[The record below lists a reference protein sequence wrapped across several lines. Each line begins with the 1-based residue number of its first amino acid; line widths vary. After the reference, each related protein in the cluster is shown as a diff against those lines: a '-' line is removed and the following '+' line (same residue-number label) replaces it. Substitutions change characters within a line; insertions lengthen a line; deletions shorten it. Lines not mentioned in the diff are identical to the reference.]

1 MHPEL
6 QNLLALQDD
15 DEAVRAI
22 EAEMASLNPRIQ
34 SLDKARYVAAFLVGG
49 ADLVEDSTL
58 RGVDIE
64 VRIGNSYAG
73 IRDKPIGLV
82 GPKLADNDDAAAH
95 PCNGA
100 PDPGLDTR
108 TAAAAK

>member
-34 SLDKARYVAAFLVGG
+34 SLDKARQRAHEEG
-49 ADLVEDSTL
+49 A
-58 RGVDIE
+58 
-64 VRIGNSYAG
+64 
-73 IRDKPIGLV
+73 K
-82 GPKLADNDDAAAH
+82 
-95 PCNGA
+95 
-100 PDPGLDTR
+100 
-108 TAAAAK
+108 AAAALQRETERLRGSTTAAPRSGPAVVVCHWMLEVAQTHFDLLDQRLERLL